1 MGCCVLVSVRLC
13 GQGETAAVRFRL
25 KHHPSTSLGDAAT
38 ALDSCPCVW
47 KGETS
52 EGVARSLLVA
62 GAGVGRGITMAV
74 GRSPVTMGSFSALIG
89 VALEQV
95 QSVWELVNRFG
106 LLGLH

>member
-1 MGCCVLVSVRLC
+1 MGRCVLVSVPLC
-13 GQGETAAVRFRL
+13 GQGGTVAVRFRL
-25 KHHPSTSLGDAAT
+25 KHRPSTSLGDAAT

-52 EGVARSLLVA
+52 EGMACSLPVA
-62 GAGVGRGITMAV
+62 GAGVGRGIPMAV
-74 GRSPVTMGSFSALIG
+74 GQSPVMMGSFSALIG